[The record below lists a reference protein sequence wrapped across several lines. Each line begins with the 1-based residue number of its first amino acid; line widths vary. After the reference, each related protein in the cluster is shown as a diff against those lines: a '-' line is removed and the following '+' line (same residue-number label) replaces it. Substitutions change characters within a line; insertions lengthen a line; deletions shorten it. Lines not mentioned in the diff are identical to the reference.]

1 MGLRSQK
8 WSSTS
13 SPFLPISSLERR
25 RLCYSVS
32 LFLFLVQPLT
42 RRVLVRAR
50 TSPRHDDE
58 TDTTTVPLEPKLP
71 SPRSTTPHR
80 EKSAEGRSELDGN
93 EAASAT
99 ATRFRVGLR
108 FPSRIRPI
116 KKCQQVDKGEVRL
129 VDAARFVI
137 RLIPKDSVFNERMA
151 RKLSVF

>member
-1 MGLRSQK
+1 MRSQK

-32 LFLFLVQPLT
+32 LFLVQPLT

-58 TDTTTVPLEPKLP
+58 TDTTTVPPEPKLP
-71 SPRSTTPHR
+71 SPRSMTPHR

-99 ATRFRVGLR
+99 ATRFRVGLG
-108 FPSRIRPI
+108 FPCRIRPI

-137 RLIPKDSVFNERMA
+137 RLIPKDLVR
-151 RKLSVF
+151 LSVF